1 MGEGMGPVHGT
12 TGNMPGAWF
21 AGVEPYGLEED
32 ITVVGSPAG
41 FACDLIA
48 EVSGGQLVKSMGKET
63 WRAGSCLEVE
73 QAVGSATRPGC
84 CCGLP
89 LGPHLGQI

>member
-32 ITVVGSPAG
+32 ITVAGSPAC

-73 QAVGSATRPGC
+73 QANRLSGLLLDLAVVVGC
-84 CCGLP
+84 
-89 LGPHLGQI
+89 H